1 MEHSSL
7 AGYSILLVEPNP
19 LLASDLGRALYGAGA
34 QIFIALTAID
44 ALRFAESSEI
54 SGAVLN
60 YALSIRDGHQVAA
73 RLRELGIPFAFC
85 KDIGRN
91 EAWPHAPVLNEQ
103 FRAAELIELLRSVL
117 DPVTEIAAQRSQRAS
132 SPPRATSKL
141 KSDHS
146 HEL

>member
-1 MEHSSL
+1 LEHSSL

-60 YALSIRDGHQVAA
+60 YALSIKDGHQVAA

-91 EAWPHAPVLNEQ
+91 EAWPHVPVLNEP